1 MRKTTRITHRF
12 FCTNCGREGLPLAR
26 KVSHQHEKGHL
37 KNLYC
42 PWCKAEYNHW
52 ECHDD
57 EEVARF
63 KEFYRQ
69 EVIQHELSD
78 YVLRDSRQ
86 RKINGG
92 SPHGGV
98 ACRKGSCG

>member
-1 MRKTTRITHRF
+1 MKKTARITHRF

-26 KVSHQHEKGHL
+26 KISHQHQKGHL

-57 EEVARF
+57 EEVKKF
-63 KEFYRQ
+63 KEFYRMD
-69 EVIQHELSD
+69 VIRHELSD
-78 YVLRDSRQ
+78 YVLRHPGQ
-86 RKINGG
+86 RKVN
-92 SPHGGV
+92 
-98 ACRKGSCG
+98 